1 MREIL
6 SVLESDARATP
17 ERIAALTGI
26 AEDEV
31 RAAIAAWEAEG
42 VIRRYKTVIDRDRLG
57 EHRVTAFVD
66 VTVAPERGRGFDDI
80 AERIARFREIQA
92 VHLVSGA
99 QDLRVEV
106 EGSSMKE
113 VADFVAQKLS
123 GVERVTATSTHF
135 LLRRY
140 KDDGEMLTEPEPD
153 QRGEHRD
160 DAPQVR
166 HGPTLSGPGD
176 RAVNACAGSVRPSR
190 CERCVD
196 AGVRRQDRHTLVAAT
211 RRGGRQDPGSW
222 SDRSAERRACSGD
235 ADLTG
240 TTWPPAPA
248 SWARGTFGRNA
259 SIRAPGVVQPRHDR
273 CLGDDR
279 PRIRPGSSPR
289 R

>member
-153 QRGEHRD
+153 QR
-160 DAPQVR
+160 
-166 HGPTLSGPGD
+166 LSVMP
-176 RAVNACAGSVRPSR
+176 
-190 CERCVD
+190 
-196 AGVRRQDRHTLVAAT
+196 
-211 RRGGRQDPGSW
+211 
-222 SDRSAERRACSGD
+222 
-235 ADLTG
+235 
-240 TTWPPAPA
+240 
-248 SWARGTFGRNA
+248 
-259 SIRAPGVVQPRHDR
+259 
-273 CLGDDR
+273 
-279 PRIRPGSSPR
+279 
-289 R
+289 